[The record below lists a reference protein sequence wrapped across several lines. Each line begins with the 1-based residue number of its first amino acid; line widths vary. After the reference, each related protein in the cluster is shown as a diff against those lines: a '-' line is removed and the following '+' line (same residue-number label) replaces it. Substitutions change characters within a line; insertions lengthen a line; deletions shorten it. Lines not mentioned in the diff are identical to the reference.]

1 MLLRFILLSFLF
13 SSLAMAEQRDT
24 IRIATYLE
32 PPMIDFVDGKYVGEN
47 IDVIRL
53 LIKALN
59 KTPKFLKCPF
69 ARCLAMMKYGQADI
83 IVAIR
88 KTTKREKYIGYLER
102 PFEVQH
108 FPLRFYLLKNNKME
122 INRAEDLNNISIGVL
137 RGVTY
142 YDEFDDN
149 NDLKKISV
157 TNLSQLIKMLLSNRI
172 DTFIERE
179 ESIIPLVDNE
189 VYQQKIKLAQYQYDK
204 SVSSY
209 IGISKKSPLHKDI
222 DIISKKLAHL
232 LDSGA
237 IDSIINQ

>member
-1 MLLRFILLSFLF
+1 
-13 SSLAMAEQRDT
+13 
-24 IRIATYLE
+24 
-32 PPMIDFVDGKYVGEN
+32 
-47 IDVIRL
+47 
-53 LIKALN
+53 
-59 KTPKFLKCPF
+59 
-69 ARCLAMMKYGQADI
+69 
-83 IVAIR
+83 
-88 KTTKREKYIGYLER
+88 
-102 PFEVQH
+102 
-108 FPLRFYLLKNNKME
+108 ME

-149 NDLKKISV
+149 NDLNKITV

-189 VYQQKIKLAQYQYDK
+189 VYQQKMKLAQYQYDK

>member
-13 SSLAMAEQRDT
+13 SSLAIAEQRDT

-88 KTTKREKYIGYLER
+88 KTTKREKYIGYLVR

-108 FPLRFYLLKNNKME
+108 FPLRFYLRKN
-122 INRAEDLNNISIGVL
+122 G
-137 RGVTY
+137 
-142 YDEFDDN
+142 
-149 NDLKKISV
+149 
-157 TNLSQLIKMLLSNRI
+157 
-172 DTFIERE
+172 
-179 ESIIPLVDNE
+179 
-189 VYQQKIKLAQYQYDK
+189 
-204 SVSSY
+204 
-209 IGISKKSPLHKDI
+209 HC
-222 DIISKKLAHL
+222 
-232 LDSGA
+232 
-237 IDSIINQ
+237 